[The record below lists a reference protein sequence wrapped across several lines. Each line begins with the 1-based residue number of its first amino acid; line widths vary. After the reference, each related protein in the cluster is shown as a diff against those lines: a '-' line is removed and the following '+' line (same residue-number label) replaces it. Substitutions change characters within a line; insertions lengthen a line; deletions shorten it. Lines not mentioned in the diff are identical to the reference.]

1 MLQYIIFS
9 TCSTDRN
16 NKIIIDCIVCVI
28 SGMTVHQW
36 SPCHWRCRSSWSG
49 ARSVML
55 HGLLCMG
62 TTLVA
67 DPMRNCEL
75 LMQQYCRHLSDGLV
89 CCSSSMCP
97 ELPIDVVYTWV
108 NGSDP
113 KLIAE
118 LRALHREINRCTIV
132 YCVFSLV
139 QTSFWNIE
147 RS

>member
-1 MLQYIIFS
+1 M
-9 TCSTDRN
+9 
-16 NKIIIDCIVCVI
+16 I
-28 SGMTVHQW
+28 SGMTVHQS
-36 SPCHWRCRSSWSG
+36 SPCHCHYRFSWSG

-55 HGLLCMG
+55 HGLQCTG

-67 DPMRNCEL
+67 DPMRDCEL
-75 LMQQYCRHLSDGLV
+75 LMQQCCRHLSDGLF

-132 YCVFSLV
+132 YCVFSL
-139 QTSFWNIE
+139 W
-147 RS
+147 